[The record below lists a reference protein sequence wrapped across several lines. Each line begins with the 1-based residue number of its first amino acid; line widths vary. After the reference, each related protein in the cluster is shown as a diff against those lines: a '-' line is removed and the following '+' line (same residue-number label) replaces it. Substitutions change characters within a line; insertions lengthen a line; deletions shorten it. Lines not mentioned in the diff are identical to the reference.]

1 MKQLLLQLLRYSSSI
16 LFFLLCSSTV
26 FSQSID
32 LGNVGL
38 IKNKCVDKQKKEL
51 YLFYTDSVVV
61 IDLVKFS
68 KKSSNKLEYG
78 EGLLGLTVCVNS
90 KIYFVQN
97 GGGKLFQL
105 KDNKIIR
112 IDKSFN
118 HKMQINSTIF
128 NYNDTNY
135 RYGGYGFWS
144 NRNFFTY
151 FDKTSSEWDVVS
163 PEGSKVLPEGTQ
175 QSIVTIIGDDFY
187 VYGGFKSEKFKPL
200 NHTINDEVWKFNIK
214 TKSWKKIGTTDFDTS
229 NHIVKFPVNNDY
241 IFFNSFKNEG
251 EFFKVDILDN
261 KKTFYKSIT
270 FHRFLNDI
278 PFYLDGV
285 FYCYIVKDF
294 NTSEIQLV
302 KRFEDEFLGEK
313 IREEKFYYNNET
325 LYLSIGVLV
334 SLLFISIISFKL
346 LKWNKKR
353 KLIIPLNNHLVYK
366 RRILNFDNKSI
377 QIINLLLKSKKEVV
391 SKDILN
397 ITENSDFNYGHNT
410 RIMNGKIK
418 EINFKLKE
426 ILYIKND
433 LITFKKSNS
442 DKRIKVYTI
451 DKSYFFIKK
460 N

>member
-1 MKQLLLQLLRYSSSI
+1 M
-16 LFFLLCSSTV
+16 

-32 LGNVGL
+32 LGYVGL

-51 YLFYTDSVVV
+51 YVFYTDSVVV
-61 IDLVKFS
+61 FDLVKFS
-68 KKSSNKLEYG
+68 KKSSSKLEYE
-78 EGLLGLTVCVNS
+78 EGLLGLTICVNS

-105 KDNKIIR
+105 MDNKIVR
-112 IDKSFN
+112 IDKSFD
-118 HKMQINSTIF
+118 HKMQINSSIF
-128 NYNDTNY
+128 NYNDTIY
-135 RYGGYGFWS
+135 KYGGYGFWS
-144 NRNFFTY
+144 YRNFFTY

-200 NHTINDEVWKFNIK
+200 NSVINNEVWKFNIK
-214 TKSWKKIGTTDFDTS
+214 TKSWKKIGTTDFDVS
-229 NHIVKFPVNNDY
+229 NHIVKIPVNNDY
-241 IFFNSFKNEG
+241 IFFNSVKNEG

-270 FHRFLNDI
+270 FHRFLKDI

-294 NTSEIQLV
+294 NTGEIQLV

-325 LYLSIGVLV
+325 LHLSIGVLV
-334 SLLFISIISFKL
+334 SLLLISFITFKL

-353 KLIIPLNNHLVYK
+353 KLIIPSNNHLLYK
-366 RRILNFDNKSI
+366 NRILNFDNKSI
-377 QIINLLLKSKKEVV
+377 RIINLLLNSENELI
-391 SKDILN
+391 SRDILN
-397 ITENSDFNYGHNT
+397 ITEKTNLNYGHNT
-410 RIMNGKIK
+410 RIMNSKIE

-426 ILYIKND
+426 ILHVKND
-433 LITFKKSNS
+433 LITYKKSKT

>member
-1 MKQLLLQLLRYSSSI
+1 MKQLLLLFLLSSSM
-16 LFFLLCSSTV
+16 

-32 LGNVGL
+32 LGYVGL

-51 YLFYTDSVVV
+51 YVFYTDSVVV
-61 IDLVKFS
+61 FDLVKFS
-68 KKSSNKLEYG
+68 KKSSSKLEYE
-78 EGLLGLTVCVNS
+78 EGLLGLTICVNS

-105 KDNKIIR
+105 MDNKIVR
-112 IDKSFN
+112 IDKSFD
-118 HKMQINSTIF
+118 HKMQINSSIF
-128 NYNDTNY
+128 NYNDTIY
-135 RYGGYGFWS
+135 KYGGYGFWS
-144 NRNFFTY
+144 YRNFFTY

-187 VYGGFKSEKFKPL
+187 VYGGFKSEKFNPL
-200 NHTINDEVWKFNIK
+200 NSVINNEVWKFNIK
-214 TKSWKKIGTTDFDTS
+214 TKSWKKIGTTDFDVS
-229 NHIVKFPVNNDY
+229 NHIVKIPVNNDY
-241 IFFNSFKNEG
+241 IFFNSVKNEG

-270 FHRFLNDI
+270 FHRFLKDI

-294 NTSEIQLV
+294 NTGEIQLV

-334 SLLFISIISFKL
+334 SLLFISIISFQL
-346 LKWNKKR
+346 LKWNKKKNR
-353 KLIIPLNNHLVYK
+353 IMTSNGHLVYK
-366 RRILNFDNKSI
+366 RRILNLDKKSVR
-377 QIINLLLKSKKEVV
+377 IINLLLNSENEII
-391 SKDILN
+391 SRDILN
-397 ITENSDFNYGHNT
+397 ITEKPNLNYGHNT
-410 RIMNGKIK
+410 RIMNSKIE
-418 EINFKLKE
+418 EINFRLKE
-426 ILYIKND
+426 ILHVKND
-433 LITFKKSNS
+433 LISYKKSNT